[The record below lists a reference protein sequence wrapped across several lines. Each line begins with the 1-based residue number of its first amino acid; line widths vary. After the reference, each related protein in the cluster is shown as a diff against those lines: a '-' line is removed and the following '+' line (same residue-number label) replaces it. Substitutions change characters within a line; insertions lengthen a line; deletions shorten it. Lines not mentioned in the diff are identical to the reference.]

1 MSKLLLFFLLTF
13 LVQTSYAQRE
23 KFEFAE
29 GLCFYTGVYSVDQY
43 TALELQNTFEN
54 LCFSFSETNTP
65 FAAWEIAEID
75 KLDVLAKDAECKA
88 LITKYEQLDIVN
100 AAVWEQAR
108 ANRIRA
114 ISESCA
120 LQKLTIIAYQY
131 PDTLNSFGK
140 SDSLTAYYRA
150 ALIAGGDDLL
160 AAWQT
165 LNEMQ
170 KARNGNPQRLQNIF
184 DQRNNSPLKLEYA
197 RLEVM
202 MFGWWNHANHL
213 IYHDEQNDYWP
224 AFEKLFIKLDS
235 ECEEP

>member
-1 MSKLLLFFLLTF
+1 MTKLLLFFLLTIV
-13 LVQTSYAQRE
+13 VQTSFAQRE
-23 KFEFAE
+23 KFEFGE
-29 GLCFYTGVYSVDQY
+29 GLCSYTGIFSADQY

-54 LCFSFSETNTP
+54 LCYSMWGFTTP
-65 FAAWEIAEID
+65 STAWNFAEIE
-75 KLDVLAKDAECKA
+75 KLDVVPLEAECSA
-88 LITKYEQLDIVN
+88 LLTKYEQLDVVN
-100 AAVWEQAR
+100 SAFWEEAR
-108 ANRIRA
+108 ANKIRA
-114 ISESCA
+114 ITESCA
-120 LQKLTIIAYQY
+120 LQKLTIIAYEF

-140 SDSLTAYYRA
+140 SDSLTDYYRA
-150 ALIAGGDDLL
+150 ALIAGGADLL

-184 DQRNNSPLKLEYA
+184 EQRYNSPLQLEYA

-213 IYHDEQNDYWP
+213 IYHDEQNDYWT

>member
-1 MSKLLLFFLLTF
+1 MTKLTLSFLLFI
-13 LVQTSYAQRE
+13 LVQTSFAQRE
-23 KFEFAE
+23 KFEFSE
-29 GLCFYTGVYSVDQY
+29 GLCAYTGLFPADQY

-54 LCFSFSETNTP
+54 LCFSILSVTTP
-65 FAAWEIAEID
+65 STAWNFAEIE
-75 KLDVLAKDAECKA
+75 KLDVVALEAECSA
-88 LITKYEQLDIVN
+88 VLTKYEQLDIVN
-100 AAVWEQAR
+100 SAFWEEAR
-108 ANRIRA
+108 ANRIRE
-114 ISESCA
+114 ITETCA
-120 LQKLTIIAYQY
+120 LKKLTIIAYQY
-131 PDTLNSFGK
+131 PDTLNSFDK
-140 SDSLTAYYRA
+140 SDSLTDYYRA

-170 KARNGNPQRLQNIF
+170 KARNGNPQRLQNIY
-184 DQRNNSPLKLEYA
+184 DQRYNSPLKLEYA

-213 IYHDEQNDYWP
+213 IYHDEQNDYWT

>member
-1 MSKLLLFFLLTF
+1 MTKLLLFFLLTF
-13 LVQTSYAQRE
+13 LVQTSFAQRE
-23 KFEFAE
+23 KFEFTE
-29 GLCFYTGVYSVDQY
+29 GLCLYTGVYSADQY

-54 LCFSFSETNTP
+54 LCFSFSETKTP
-65 FAAWEIAEID
+65 FAAWNLAEID

-100 AAVWEQAR
+100 AAVWEEAR

-213 IYHDEQNDYWP
+213 IFHDEHSDYWP
-224 AFEKLFIKLDS
+224 AFEKLFIKLDR

>member
-1 MSKLLLFFLLTF
+1 MFKLLLFFLLTF

-29 GLCFYTGVYSVDQY
+29 GLCFYTGVYSADQY

-131 PDTLNSFGK
+131 PDTLNSFVTA
-140 SDSLTAYYRA
+140 DSLTAYYRA

-170 KARNGNPQRLQNIF
+170 KARNGNPQRMQNIYE
-184 DQRNNSPLKLEYA
+184 QRYNSPLKLEYA

-202 MFGWWNHANHL
+202 LFGWWNHANHL
-213 IYHDEQNDYWP
+213 IFHDEHSDYWP

>member
-1 MSKLLLFFLLTF
+1 MTKLLLFFLLTF
-13 LVQTSYAQRE
+13 LVQTSFAQRE
-23 KFEFAE
+23 KFEFTE
-29 GLCFYTGVYSVDQY
+29 GLCLYTGVYSADQY

-54 LCFSFSETNTP
+54 LCFSFSETKTP
-65 FAAWEIAEID
+65 FAAWNLAEID

-88 LITKYEQLDIVN
+88 LVTKYEQLDIVN
-100 AAVWEQAR
+100 AAVWEEAR

-213 IYHDEQNDYWP
+213 IFHDEHSDYWP
-224 AFEKLFIKLDS
+224 AFEKLFIKLDR

>member
-1 MSKLLLFFLLTF
+1 MLLH
-13 LVQTSYAQRE
+13 TSFAQRE

-29 GLCFYTGVYSVDQY
+29 GLCFYTGVYSADQY

-100 AAVWEQAR
+100 APVWEQAR

-213 IYHDEQNDYWP
+213 IFHDEHSDYWP